1 MTASPMATVARRGGG
16 TGGRPGLRQSGP
28 GRPGAGDG
36 RLALK
41 YLAPG
46 MTGFVIFIAVPLLA
60 SLAISLFRWPL
71 FGAPQFVAMENYSY
85 MLTRDPGFWRVLGN
99 TALFTVAYTALNLVL
114 AVAIAVWLQRL
125 GSWAPF
131 FRVLFFVPVVV
142 PMVANALVWRLMLDD
157 GGLVNSMLALVGI
170 DGPSWLGSPRLAM
183 VSLIAMSIWQG
194 IGYNIVVLSAG
205 LNNISPNVIEAA
217 LIDGTTGWS
226 RFTKVIFPM
235 LSPSIFF
242 CTIMTVI
249 GAFKVFTQPYML
261 TNGGPGDATN
271 TLVLY
276 LYRQGFSF
284 NDLGYASALAWVL
297 FVFVMLITALQF
309 VGQKRWVNYES

>member
-1 MTASPMATVARRGGG
+1 MTASPMATVPRTGGG
-16 TGGRPGLRQSGP
+16 TGGRTGLRKSGP
-28 GRPGAGDG
+28 GRRRAGEG

-46 MTGFVIFIAVPLLA
+46 MTGFVVFIAVPLVA

-71 FGAPQFVAMENYSY
+71 FGAPEFVGTENYSY
-85 MLTRDPGFWRVLGN
+85 MVTGDPVFWRVLGN
-99 TALFTVAYTALNLVL
+99 TVLFTVAYTALNLVL
-114 AVAIAVWLQRL
+114 AVAVAVWLQRL

-157 GGLVNSMLALVGI
+157 GGLINATLALVGI
-170 DGPSWLGSPRLAM
+170 DGPSWLGDPTLAM
-183 VSLIAMSIWQG
+183 VSLIAMSLWQG

-205 LNNISPNVIEAA
+205 LNNISPNIIEAA
-217 LIDGTTGWS
+217 VIDGATGWG

-235 LSPSIFF
+235 LSPSVFF

>member
-1 MTASPMATVARRGGG
+1 MTASPMAPAPQRGGRAVG
-16 TGGRPGLRQSGP
+16 VPGSHRRVP
-28 GRPGAGDG
+28 GRAVADDR

-46 MTGFVIFIAVPLLA
+46 MTGFVIFIVVPLVA
-60 SLAISLFRWPL
+60 SLGISLFRWPL
-71 FGAPQFVAMENYSY
+71 FGAPEFVGAENYQF
-85 MLTRDPGFWRVLGN
+85 MLTTDPVFWRVLGN
-99 TALFTVAYTALNLVL
+99 TAMFTVAYTTLNLVL

-157 GGLVNSMLALVGI
+157 GGVVNAALGLVGI
-170 DGPSWLGSPRLAM
+170 DGPSWLGDSTLAM

-226 RFTKVIFPM
+226 RFAQVIFPM

-249 GAFKVFTQPYML
+249 GAFKVFTQPFML

-297 FVFVMLITALQF
+297 FVFVMLVTALQF

>member
-1 MTASPMATVARRGGG
+1 MGAVAPQDGPASDGAGRVA
-16 TGGRPGLRQSGP
+16 P
-28 GRPGAGDG
+28 AGDG

-46 MTGFVIFIAVPLLA
+46 MTGFVIFIVVPLVA

-71 FGAPQFVAMENYSY
+71 FGAPEFVGADNYTY
-85 MLTRDPGFWRVLGN
+85 MLASDPQFWRVLGN
-99 TALFTVAYTALNLVL
+99 TVLFTVAYTTLNLVL

-157 GGLVNSMLALVGI
+157 GGLVNSVLALVGI
-170 DGPSWLGSPRLAM
+170 DGPSWLGDSTLAM

-205 LNNISPNVIEAA
+205 LNNISPNVLEAA
-217 LIDGTTGWS
+217 LIDGATGWG
-226 RFTKVIFPM
+226 RFAKVIFPM
-235 LSPSIFF
+235 LSPSVFF

>member
-1 MTASPMATVARRGGG
+1 
-16 TGGRPGLRQSGP
+16 
-28 GRPGAGDG
+28 
-36 RLALK
+36 
-41 YLAPG
+41 
-46 MTGFVIFIAVPLLA
+46 MTGFVIFIVVPLVA
-60 SLAISLFRWPL
+60 SFAISLFNWPL
-71 FGAPQFVAMENYSY
+71 FGSPEFLGLGNYWS
-85 MLTRDPGFWRVLGN
+85 MLTADPVFWQVLGN
-99 TALFTVAYTALNLVL
+99 TVLFTVAYTALNLVL
-114 AVAIAVWLQRL
+114 AVAIAVWLQHL
-125 GSWAPF
+125 GSWAPL

-157 GGLVNSMLALVGI
+157 DGLVNSALALVGI
-170 DGPSWLGSPRLAM
+170 GGPSWLGNPTLAM

-205 LNNISPNVIEAA
+205 LSSINPNLIEAA
-217 LIDGTTGWS
+217 KIDGANGWT
-226 RFTKVIFPM
+226 RFTKITFPM

-242 CTIMTVI
+242 CTIMTII

-276 LYRQGFSF
+276 LYNQGFSY

-309 VGQKRWVNYES
+309 AGQKRWVNYEH

>member
-1 MTASPMATVARRGGG
+1 MTASATATVSRGGGG
-16 TGGRPGLRQSGP
+16 TGGRPGLQKTGP
-28 GRPGAGDG
+28 GRPRAGDG

-46 MTGFVIFIAVPLLA
+46 MTGFAIFIIVPLLA

-71 FGAPQFVAMENYSY
+71 FGAPEFVGLENYTY
-85 MLTRDPGFWRVLGN
+85 MLSRDPQFWRVLGN

-114 AVAIAVWLQRL
+114 AVAIAVWLQSL

-157 GGLVNSMLALVGI
+157 DGLVNATLALVGI
-170 DGPSWLGSPRLAM
+170 DGPSWLGNSTLAM

-217 LIDGTTGWS
+217 LIDGATGWS

-235 LSPSIFF
+235 LSPAIFF
-242 CTIMTVI
+242 STIMTVI

-297 FVFVMLITALQF
+297 FVLVMLITALQF

>member
-1 MTASPMATVARRGGG
+1 VG
-16 TGGRPGLRQSGP
+16 
-28 GRPGAGDG
+28 
-36 RLALK
+36 
-41 YLAPG
+41 
-46 MTGFVIFIAVPLLA
+46 I
-60 SLAISLFRWPL
+60 
-71 FGAPQFVAMENYSY
+71 ENYTY
-85 MLTRDPGFWRVLGN
+85 MLSTDPVFWRVLAN

-157 GGLVNSMLALVGI
+157 DGLVNSMLAVVGI
-170 DGPSWLGSPRLAM
+170 EGPSWLGNSALAM

-205 LNNISPNVIEAA
+205 LNNISPNVLEAA
-217 LIDGTTGWS
+217 TIDGATGWG
-226 RFTKVIFPM
+226 RFSKVVFPM

-249 GAFKVFTQPYML
+249 GAFKVFTQPFML

-309 VGQKRWVNYES
+309 AGQKRWVNYES

>member
-1 MTASPMATVARRGGG
+1 MTSSPMSTVPRRGAG
-16 TGGRPGLRQSGP
+16 TGGRPGPRTSGP
-28 GRPGAGDG
+28 GRPQAGDG

-71 FGAPQFVAMENYSY
+71 FGAPEFVAIENYSY

-99 TALFTVAYTALNLVL
+99 TALFTVAYTMLNLVL
-114 AVAIAVWLQRL
+114 ATTIAVWLQRL

-157 GGLVNSMLALVGI
+157 GGLVNSTLALVGI
-170 DGPSWLGSPRLAM
+170 DGPSWLGDSTLAM

-217 LIDGTTGWS
+217 LIDGTTGWT

-297 FVFVMLITALQF
+297 FVLVMLITALQF